1 MPSSFHYSLVVL
13 VSVIIAVASELLA
26 YTLYSPS
33 LTSTWYRRWWKTA
46 ADDGPYKVPC
56 FDSIRYEPYVLVPR
70 GGETPAFDE
79 EFVGCA
85 ALSCPPARSLVRSRA
100 RSRR

>member
-1 MPSSFHYSLVVL
+1 MTH
-13 VSVIIAVASELLA
+13 
-26 YTLYSPS
+26 
-33 LTSTWYRRWWKTA
+33 TSTWYRRWWKTA

-85 ALSCPPARSLVRSRA
+85 ALS
-100 RSRR
+100 

>member
-26 YTLYSPS
+26 YTLP
-33 LTSTWYRRWWKTA
+33 
-46 ADDGPYKVPC
+46 
-56 FDSIRYEPYVLVPR
+56 
-70 GGETPAFDE
+70 
-79 EFVGCA
+79 
-85 ALSCPPARSLVRSRA
+85 RA